1 MALLLHP
8 LTNEVPKLLV
18 GLDELFVLVD
28 LDSTFIVG
36 LQLQVLLLKVDLYQ
50 AILERNESQSDVL
63 DSFVVLISFS
73 LANMILKFVDLQLH
87 ICQLITKLLSLSLKT
102 SFDLL
107 SLGFDLGLLRFNASL
122 DLVGLVVSS
131 DNILYLFLHYFLLG
145 ELIEHHKPLN
155 KVIVLAYYLL
165 PFRTLDVFKEFFA
178 INKSG

>member
-1 MALLLHP
+1 
-8 LTNEVPKLLV
+8 
-18 GLDELFVLVD
+18 
-28 LDSTFIVG
+28 
-36 LQLQVLLLKVDLYQ
+36 
-50 AILERNESQSDVL
+50 
-63 DSFVVLISFS
+63 
-73 LANMILKFVDLQLH
+73 MILKFVNLQLH

-107 SLGFDLGLLRFNASL
+107 SLRLDLGLLRFNASL

-131 DNILYLFLHYFLLG
+131 DNILDLFFHYFLLR

-165 PFRTLDVFKEFFA
+165 PLRTLDIFKEFFA